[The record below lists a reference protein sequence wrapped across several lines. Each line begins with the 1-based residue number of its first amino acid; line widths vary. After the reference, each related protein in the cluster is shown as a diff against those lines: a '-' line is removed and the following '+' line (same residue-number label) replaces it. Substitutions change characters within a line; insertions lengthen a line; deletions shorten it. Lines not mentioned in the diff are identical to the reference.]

1 MSEYIKI
8 VENFS
13 ITAVTL
19 GMLIYYVQYL
29 LKQHKKERDEWR
41 EENQKNVEYMTKIIK
56 ENTDVLSGL
65 KSLLESIDRRIK

>member
-41 EENQKNVEYMTKIIK
+41 EENQKNLDNMTRVIK